1 MDGQPEIL
9 SSGPRERRPRGG
21 PGRRVTVATLAV
33 LLLACLGALAYTA
46 VQLAHRDSTI
56 HQLRAAQQKTAQ
68 QRRGSSTG
76 SEGPPAVAGIAS
88 ITFPRSAGGTFSMVA
103 AGIRPRPGAPPLTWL
118 FVYGRHTTPGA
129 RYSLL
134 DGTCGGQYVTPA
146 DAAYGVAD
154 SRGNLTI
161 IAPNLPL
168 SPQDRHA
175 WVLVYRANDGITVGG
190 VRGPFIGGRPVPF
203 KTTPPC

>member
-1 MDGQPEIL
+1 M
-9 SSGPRERRPRGG
+9 
-21 PGRRVTVATLAV
+21 T
-33 LLLACLGALAYTA
+33 
-46 VQLAHRDSTI
+46 
-56 HQLRAAQQKTAQ
+56 
-68 QRRGSSTG
+68 
-76 SEGPPAVAGIAS
+76 
-88 ITFPRSAGGTFSMVA
+88 
-103 AGIRPRPGAPPLTWL
+103 PLTWL
-118 FVYGRHTTPGA
+118 FVYGQHATPGA

-154 SRGNLTI
+154 GKGNLTI

-175 WVLVYRANDGITVGG
+175 WVLVYQAKDGITLGG
-190 VRGPFIGGRPVPF
+190 VRGPLIGGRPVPF